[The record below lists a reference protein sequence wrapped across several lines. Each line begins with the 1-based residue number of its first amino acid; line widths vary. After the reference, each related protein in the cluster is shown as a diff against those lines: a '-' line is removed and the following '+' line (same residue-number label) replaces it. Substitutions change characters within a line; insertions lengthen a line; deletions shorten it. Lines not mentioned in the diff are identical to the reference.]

1 MKEDNFNKENNAED
15 FLDLAQKKLNNG
27 ELEGALED
35 CSNAMISST
44 VVVVG
49 SGLFLLKEEDSP

>member
-1 MKEDNFNKENNAED
+1 MNCRIAAIAFGFGVATAAGLSLVKVEK
-15 FLDLAQKKLNNG
+15 
-27 ELEGALED
+27 
-35 CSNAMISST
+35 SVVISST